1 MDIFTV
7 LLIYLE
13 AVNLIALITFG
24 LDKHRARVHRR
35 RIPEA
40 TLLMLAGIGGCIGAL
55 GGMYLFHHKTRKKK
69 FYIGIPAI
77 LAAQVVLILAVL
89 YVVGF

>member
-1 MDIFTV
+1 MDIFTI
-7 LLIYLE
+7 LFIYLE
-13 AVNLIALITFG
+13 AVNLIALIAFG
-24 LDKHRARVHRR
+24 LDKHRAKVHRR

-40 TLLMLAGIGGCIGAL
+40 TLLTLAGIGGCIGAL

-69 FYIGIPAI
+69 FYIGVPAI
-77 LAAQVVLILAVL
+77 LAAQVVLALAVF